1 MREDISAVNF
11 VKEAIHI
18 ISAEGLSALSIRRL
32 GREMHCNSANIYYY
46 FNDLDELI
54 AYASMEYFSQYI
66 AEVSRHFEEALDA
79 MTGYRRA
86 WGCLVELSF
95 ENPLIYERLL
105 YGKHRD
111 RLGDIARGYYR
122 MFPERAEN
130 LDFDIMATITTPGFS
145 GYHNNLVLDRCVK
158 AGLFAEED
166 SKIIGRTLN
175 SLYSGFLRD
184 RIGCGEDNDTIV
196 QLKREFFRC
205 LDRTLEVYRIK

>member
-54 AYASMEYFSQYI
+54 AYACMEYFSQYVTK
-66 AEVSRHFEEALDA
+66 VSRNFESAPDA

-86 WGCLVELSF
+86 WDCIIELSF
-95 ENPLIYERLL
+95 EKPLIYERLL
-105 YGKHRD
+105 YGKYRD

-122 MFPERAEN
+122 MFPEKAES
-130 LDFDIMATITTPGFS
+130 LDSDIIMTVTSPGFS
-145 GYHNNLVLDRCVK
+145 GYHNNLVLKRCVD
-158 AGLFAEED
+158 AGLFAKED
-166 SKIIGRTLN
+166 SKILGRTLN
-175 SLYSGFLRD
+175 SLYNGFLKD
-184 RIGCGEDNDTIV
+184 RISCGENDKEII
-196 QLKREFFRC
+196 QLKREFFQC
-205 LDRTLEVYRIK
+205 LDRTLEVYRVK